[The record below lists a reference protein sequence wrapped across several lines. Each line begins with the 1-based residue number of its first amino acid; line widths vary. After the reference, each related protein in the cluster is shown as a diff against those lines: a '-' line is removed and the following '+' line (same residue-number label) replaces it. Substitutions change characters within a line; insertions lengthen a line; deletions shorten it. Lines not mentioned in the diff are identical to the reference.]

1 MTLKGKGYSV
11 GPGYQIEGA
20 MVFDI
25 IDHHDSFVMLV
36 REDKEYAID
45 EKTRRRENAV
55 YVSEEMLRSL
65 ISAEW
70 LRKRLGLT

>member
-11 GPGYQIEGA
+11 GPGYEVKSA

-25 IDHHDSFVMLV
+25 MDQGDTFLLLV
-36 REDKEYAID
+36 REDKDFVID

-55 YVSEEMLRSL
+55 NVTQEDLRRL
-65 ISAEW
+65 LSADW
-70 LRKRLGLT
+70 LRKRLGLA